1 MDLNDKI
8 DWAWGFLN
16 TYWKYLFFS
25 NLEEIPDIES
35 DSDSDDDNSSDN
47 EY

>member
-16 TYWKYLFFS
+16 TYWKYLFS

-35 DSDSDDDNSSDN
+35 DSDSDDDISSDN